1 MVERT
6 LLRLLVLDGEDDFAQ
21 LAINRLRK
29 AGQPLR
35 AQRIEDE
42 LQLERALMQPDEWD
56 LLLAPEH
63 CPFVDP
69 AALT

>member
-42 LQLERALMQPDEWD
+42 TPARARID
-56 LLLAPEH
+56 
-63 CPFVDP
+63 
-69 AALT
+69 AAR